1 MKKSIFMALAL
12 TTAFTTTLLAQRN
25 NSYDARMDLRFGL
38 KAGFN
43 YANVWDQ
50 QGDDFVA
57 NPRFGFAG
65 GVFVAIPIVEM
76 LGFQPE
82 ILFSQKGF
90 QGAGTILGEPYSF
103 SRRSN
108 YIDVPLQLA
117 VKPTSFLT
125 LLAGPQYSWLISETN
140 EYNFFNSTTSLE
152 EYFDNQDLRRN
163 TLGFI
168 TGLDLHFNSVT
179 LSGRMGWDLQANH
192 EDGTSETPRYKNR
205 WLQFTIGVSM

>member
-1 MKKSIFMALAL
+1 MAIAL
-12 TTAFTTTLLAQRN
+12 TTAFTTTLMAQQ
-25 NSYDARMDLRFGL
+25 NSYDPRMDFKFGV

-43 YANVWDQ
+43 YANVYDE
-50 QGDDFVA
+50 QGDNFVA

-65 GVFVAIPIVEM
+65 GFYASIPIVEL

-103 SRRSN
+103 ARRSN
-108 YIDVPLQLA
+108 YIDVPLQLQ
-117 VKPTSFLT
+117 VKPTEFLT
-125 LLAGPQYSWLISETN
+125 LLVGPQYSWLISETN

-163 TLGFI
+163 TLGLV
-168 TGLDLHFNSVT
+168 TGLDLHFKNVT

-205 WLQFTIGVSM
+205 WLQFTVGVSM